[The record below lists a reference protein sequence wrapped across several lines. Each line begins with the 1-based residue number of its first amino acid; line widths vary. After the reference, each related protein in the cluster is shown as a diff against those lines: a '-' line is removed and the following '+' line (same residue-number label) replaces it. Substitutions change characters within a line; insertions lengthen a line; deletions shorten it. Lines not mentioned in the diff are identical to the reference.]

1 MRWDLTSLAPPP
13 DGPAVAARA
22 RGCAERWRGRVASLT
37 PRDLARLLRDLGEAR
52 AGLLHLVAYAALH
65 QALDVYGEKGAQL
78 ALEADEVTDTVDR
91 ALRFFDTEW
100 QALPEARAERLL
112 GATGLATYRHLL
124 RTARQAS
131 AVRLPERDE
140 ALLAARE
147 PLAQAWGLLH
157 DRLLAPYDEA
167 LYGIAHPDPAVR
179 RTAYTTLAEGL
190 EPHAATLALAY
201 DTLVADR
208 LATDGLRGVR
218 HPRALSDLD
227 HQLDP
232 ATVDHMLAET
242 ERHSPLA
249 ERWFRHK
256 AHRLDVRVLAPW
268 DERAPLTAPPGGPIE
283 LPEAIEIICA
293 AFARVSPEM
302 ARVAR
307 RVVAEGRIDTVARP
321 GRVSRAFSLPVPSER
336 TCFVLVSYEGRPAD
350 VLDLAH
356 ELGHAVAFVLA
367 AEEQPALVYDAPTA
381 LSEVPACFA
390 ELAVLDRLMADRNP
404 RRAEAAAELWL
415 DRCVTTVFRQA
426 LITSFEQAT
435 YELRGRGRVLDAAA
449 LGDLWE
455 TAHRATYGTSLAP
468 GALHRLGWMRIPHLF
483 QGRFYNYAYTFAW
496 LAAVGLH
503 ARRRTAPASFG
514 ADFTA
519 FLRAGGTEPPHL
531 QLARLGLRIDAP
543 ASWRAAFAEIRLR
556 LDALTAPGRPDGGRP
571 LPHPSPDSSDRSPA

>member
-13 DGPAVAARA
+13 DGAAVAARA

-37 PRDLARLLRDLGEAR
+37 PRELARLLRDLGEAR
-52 AGLLHLVAYAALH
+52 AGLLHLIACATLH
-65 QALDVYGEKGAQL
+65 QALDVYGETGARL
-78 ALEADEVTDTVDR
+78 ALEADTAADTVEQ

-112 GATGLATYRHLL
+112 GAPGLATYRHLL
-124 RTARQAS
+124 RTAREAS

-147 PLAQAWGLLH
+147 PLAQAWGFLH
-157 DRLLAPYDEA
+157 DRLLAPYDDA
-167 LYGIAHPDPAVR
+167 LYGIAHPDPATR
-179 RTAYTTLAEGL
+179 RTAYDTLADGL

-208 LATDGLRGVR
+208 LATDRLRGTA

-227 HQLDP
+227 NQLAP
-232 ATVDHMLAET
+232 AAVDHLLAET
-242 ERHSPLA
+242 ERQRPLA
-249 ERWFRHK
+249 QRWFRHK
-256 AHRLDVRVLAPW
+256 AHRLGAPALAPW
-268 DERAPLTAPPGGPIE
+268 DERAPLTKDAGGALE
-283 LPEAIEIICA
+283 LPEAVETVCA
-293 AFARVSPEM
+293 AFADVSPEM

-307 RVVAEGRIDTVARP
+307 QLVAQGRIDTVARP
-321 GRVSRAFSLPVPSER
+321 GRVSRAFSLPVPSQR

-367 AEEQPALVYDAPTA
+367 AREQPALVYDAPTA

-390 ELAVLDRLMADRNP
+390 ELAVLDRLMADADP
-404 RRAEAAAELWL
+404 RRAAAAAELWL

-426 LITSFEQAT
+426 LVTSFEQAT
-435 YELRGRGRVLDAAA
+435 YDLRGRGGILDAAA

-455 TAHRATYGTSLAP
+455 TAHHATYGTALAP

-519 FLRAGGTEPPHL
+519 FLRAGGTEPPRV
-531 QLARLGLRIDAP
+531 QLARMGLRTDTP
-543 ASWRAAFAEIRLR
+543 GCWRPAFAEIRSR
-556 LDALTAPGRPDGGRP
+556 LDALTGPGRPNGGGT
-571 LPHPSPDSSDRSPA
+571 LPHPHHSPDRSPA